1 MQIVLMR
8 WINQAFML
16 GPQTWVRL
24 ITLKKQ
30 RNIQNI
36 LRISERKLS
45 KDYFLKGVSA
55 LKMISTQFWIRF
67 WIHSNKF
74 HDKVF
79 AKALFLMSFLVY
91 AIFEKYDFD
100 FSWQIQV
107 YSTFWY
113 VIKHTYGVQKDTEQ
127 NFDTYEYPIWAI
139 NHNLRTFLKSSKP
152 FVLFISDM
160 SLLEY

>member
-1 MQIVLMR
+1 MQIVLMG

-16 GPQTWVRL
+16 GRQIWVRL

-30 RNIQNI
+30 PNVQNI
-36 LRISERKLS
+36 LQRSERKPS
-45 KDYFLKGVSA
+45 KDYFLKDVWA

-74 HDKVF
+74 LDKVLV
-79 AKALFLMSFLVY
+79 KALFLKSFLVCN
-91 AIFEKYDFD
+91 FWKYDFD

-113 VIKHTYGVQKDTEQ
+113 VIKHTHGVQKDAEQ
-127 NFDTYEYPIWAI
+127 NFDTYECPIWAI
-139 NHNLRTFLKSSKP
+139 NHNLSTFSKSSKQ

-160 SLLEY
+160 SLL

>member
-16 GPQTWVRL
+16 GPQTWIRL

-30 RNIQNI
+30 RYIQNI

-74 HDKVF
+74 LDKVF
-79 AKALFLMSFLVY
+79 AKALFLKSFLVCN
-91 AIFEKYDFD
+91 
-100 FSWQIQV
+100 
-107 YSTFWY
+107 FWKIWFWFLLTDPSVQHILICY
-113 VIKHTYGVQKDTEQ
+113 QAFLWVQKDAEQ
-127 NFDTYEYPIWAI
+127 NFDTYEDPIWAI

-152 FVLFISDM
+152 FVLFISDT
-160 SLLEY
+160 SLRIRP

>member
-30 RNIQNI
+30 PNVQNI
-36 LRISERKLS
+36 LQRSERKPS
-45 KDYFLKGVSA
+45 KDYFSKDVWA

-74 HDKVF
+74 LDKVLV
-79 AKALFLMSFLVY
+79 KALFLKSLSFLLTDPSVQHILICY
-91 AIFEKYDFD
+91 QAFLWSSKRYR
-100 FSWQIQV
+100 
-107 YSTFWY
+107 TNFWY
-113 VIKHTYGVQKDTEQ
+113 
-127 NFDTYEYPIWAI
+127 IWI
-139 NHNLRTFLKSSKP
+139 PYMGYKS
-152 FVLFISDM
+152 
-160 SLLEY
+160 